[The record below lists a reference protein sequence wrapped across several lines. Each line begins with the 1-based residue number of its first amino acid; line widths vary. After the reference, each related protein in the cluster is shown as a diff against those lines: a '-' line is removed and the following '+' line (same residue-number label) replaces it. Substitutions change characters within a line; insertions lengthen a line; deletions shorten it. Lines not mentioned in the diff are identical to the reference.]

1 MKEEDFG
8 PAPREI
14 ALLRCLRD
22 GERPRREVA
31 RALGMSQP
39 ALTRLVKSLESKGIV
54 VVRRN
59 GMSSSLSFSELKHAS
74 VLRRILNE
82 YSHMR
87 LEEVLSLASLRVIA
101 SLAIRPASTRDEIQ
115 SSSGVS
121 PRTIHTVLSRFK
133 AVGIVRVH
141 GRGVYELSDRFAP
154 FAEFARELMSFS
166 NQKKALAVSSD
177 SVVIWE
183 RGGEFVIRTKV
194 GKESEGFRKT
204 AFSAFDGYDL
214 PLVQEWHYYYHP
226 YGSWRRTPD
235 EVLLQSLLI
244 RPPGSREINA
254 LKMLWDRKTLWGNID
269 QLTAKA
275 EWYGVTV
282 ELRRLIEGFKGNG
295 KNNTPVVSR
304 SARIGQGPRS
314 RDR

>member
-1 MKEEDFG
+1 MKEEEVG
-8 PAPREI
+8 LSPREI

-22 GERPRREVA
+22 GEQPRREVA

-39 ALTRLVKSLESKGIV
+39 ELTRLVKSLESNGIV

-101 SLAIRPASTRDEIQ
+101 SLAIRPASTREEIQ
-115 SSSGVS
+115 LSSGVS

-133 AVGIVRVH
+133 AVGIIRVRR
-141 GRGVYELSDRFAP
+141 RGVYKLSDRFAP

-166 NQKKALAVSSD
+166 NQKKALAFSSD

-183 RGGEFVIRTKV
+183 RGGEFVIRTKA
-194 GKESEGFRKT
+194 GKESEDFRKT
-204 AFSAFDGYDL
+204 AFSAFDSYGI

-226 YGSWRRTPD
+226 HGSWQRTPD

-244 RPPGSREINA
+244 RPLGSREVKA
-254 LKMLWDRKTLWGNID
+254 LRMLWGRKTLWRKID
-269 QLTAKA
+269 QLIAKA
-275 EWYGVTV
+275 GRYGVTA
-282 ELRRLIEGFKGNG
+282 ELRRLIEGFKGHE
-295 KNNTPVVSR
+295 KNNTPIVSR
-304 SARIGQGPRS
+304 SGNIGQKLRS
-314 RDR
+314 GDR

>member
-1 MKEEDFG
+1 MKEEEVG
-8 PAPREI
+8 LSPREI
-14 ALLRCLRD
+14 ALLRCLGD
-22 GERPRREVA
+22 GEQPRREVA

-39 ALTRLVKSLESKGIV
+39 ELTRLVKSLESKGIV
-54 VVRRN
+54 VARRN

-101 SLAIRPASTRDEIQ
+101 ALAIHPASTREEIQ
-115 SSSGVS
+115 RSSGVS

-133 AVGIVRVH
+133 AVGIIRMH

-166 NQKKALAVSSD
+166 NQKKALAFSSD

-183 RGGEFVIRTKV
+183 RGGEFVIRTKA
-194 GKESEGFRKT
+194 GKESEDFRKT
-204 AFSAFDGYDL
+204 AFSAFDSYGL

-226 YGSWRRTPD
+226 HGSWRRTPD

-244 RPPGSREINA
+244 RPLGSREINA
-254 LKMLWDRKTLWGNID
+254 LKMLWGRKTLQRNID
-269 QLTAKA
+269 QLVMKA
-275 EWYGVTV
+275 GRYGVTA
-282 ELRRLIEGFKGNG
+282 ELRRLIEGFKGHE
-295 KNNTPVVSR
+295 KNNAPIVSR
-304 SARIGQGPRS
+304 SGRIGQQLRGG
-314 RDR
+314 DR

>member
-1 MKEEDFG
+1 MKEEEVG
-8 PAPREI
+8 LSPREI

-22 GERPRREVA
+22 GEQPRREVA

-39 ALTRLVKSLESKGIV
+39 ELTRLVKSLESKGIV

-82 YSHMR
+82 YSHMS

-101 SLAIRPASTRDEIQ
+101 SLAIHPESTREKIQ
-115 SSSGVS
+115 VSSGVS

-133 AVGIVRVH
+133 AVGIIRVH
-141 GRGVYELSDRFAP
+141 GRGVYELSDRFAL

-166 NQKKALAVSSD
+166 NQKKALAFSSD

-183 RGGEFVIRTKV
+183 RGGEFAIRTKAR
-194 GKESEGFRKT
+194 KESEGFRKT
-204 AFSAFDGYDL
+204 AFSAFDSYGL

-226 YGSWRRTPD
+226 HGSWRRTPD

-244 RPPGSREINA
+244 RPLGSREINA
-254 LKMLWDRKTLWGNID
+254 LKMLWDRKTLWRNID
-269 QLTAKA
+269 QLIAKA
-275 EWYGVTV
+275 GRYGVTA
-282 ELRRLIEGFKGNG
+282 ELMRLIEGFKGHE
-295 KNNTPVVSR
+295 KNNIPVVSR
-304 SARIGQGPRS
+304 SGQIGQKLRS
-314 RDR
+314 GGR

>member
-1 MKEEDFG
+1 MKEEEVG
-8 PAPREI
+8 LSPREI

-22 GERPRREVA
+22 GEQPRREVA

-39 ALTRLVKSLESKGIV
+39 ELTRLVKSLESKGIV

-74 VLRRILNE
+74 VLRRVLNE

-101 SLAIRPASTRDEIQ
+101 SLAIHPASTREEIQ
-115 SSSGVS
+115 LSSGVS
-121 PRTIHTVLSRFK
+121 LRTIHTVLSRFK
-133 AVGIVRVH
+133 AVGIIRVH

-166 NQKKALAVSSD
+166 NQKKALAFSSD

-183 RGGEFVIRTKV
+183 RGGEFAIRTKAR
-194 GKESEGFRKT
+194 KESEDFRKT
-204 AFSAFDGYDL
+204 AFSAFDSYGL

-226 YGSWRRTPD
+226 HGSWRRTPD

-244 RPPGSREINA
+244 RPLGSREINA
-254 LKMLWDRKTLWGNID
+254 LKMLWGRKTLQRNID
-269 QLTAKA
+269 QLVMKA
-275 EWYGVTV
+275 GRYGVTA
-282 ELRRLIEGFKGNG
+282 ELRRLIEGFKGHE
-295 KNNTPVVSR
+295 KNNILVVSR
-304 SARIGQGPRS
+304 SGQIGQKLRS
-314 RDR
+314 GDR